1 MEILVTGG
9 AGFQGSHLTE
19 SLLANGHWVT
29 VLDKS
34 SRNAVRNM
42 QGFRSHDRAAFISGS
57 VTDGQTIDRAVRD
70 HHVVFHLAAHV
81 NVDQSLGDPESFL
94 ETNVMGTYRVLEAV
108 RRYRNRL
115 IYVSTC
121 EVYGDGHNLKEGE
134 RLDEHAELKPNSPY
148 GASKAAADRLC
159 YSYFRSYGLDVTIV
173 RPFNIFG
180 VRQKSGRFGALIPR
194 LVRQGINGE
203 GLTIFGA
210 GSATRDYLYVSDI
223 VGAYNLVLRTPTL
236 RGQAINFASGKDT
249 RVRDI
254 VEYVADKF
262 GARIEHRDARPG
274 EVQRFPADISLA
286 KASGSSRKSKF
297 GTASIAISIGPRISP
312 NTHMSRTGLAVPA
325 FSNTP
330 VAAIVCR

>member
-1 MEILVTGG
+1 M
-9 AGFQGSHLTE
+9 
-19 SLLANGHWVT
+19 
-29 VLDKS
+29 
-34 SRNAVRNM
+34 
-42 QGFRSHDRAAFISGS
+42 
-57 VTDGQTIDRAVRD
+57 
-70 HHVVFHLAAHV
+70 
-81 NVDQSLGDPESFL
+81 
-94 ETNVMGTYRVLEAV
+94 
-108 RRYRNRL
+108 
-115 IYVSTC
+115 
-121 EVYGDGHNLKEGE
+121 
-134 RLDEHAELKPNSPY
+134 
-148 GASKAAADRLC
+148 C

-180 VRQKSGRFGALIPR
+180 VRQKAGRFGALIPR

>member
-134 RLDEHAELKPNSPY
+134 RLDEHAELKPNSLALP
-148 GASKAAADRLC
+148 R
-159 YSYFRSYGLDVTIV
+159 R
-173 RPFNIFG
+173 RPT
-180 VRQKSGRFGALIPR
+180 AC
-194 LVRQGINGE
+194 
-203 GLTIFGA
+203 
-210 GSATRDYLYVSDI
+210 ATRTF
-223 VGAYNLVLRTPTL
+223 APTDSTS
-236 RGQAINFASGKDT
+236 RSSVRSTSSASAKRLGDS
-249 RVRDI
+249 
-254 VEYVADKF
+254 
-262 GARIEHRDARPG
+262 AR
-274 EVQRFPADISLA
+274 
-286 KASGSSRKSKF
+286 
-297 GTASIAISIGPRISP
+297 
-312 NTHMSRTGLAVPA
+312 
-325 FSNTP
+325 
-330 VAAIVCR
+330 